1 MNQQSAND
9 DEISVKELLRIIW
22 RGKFL
27 VLSTTVAATLIV
39 AFTALLSTKKY
50 EATTIVS
57 PVAEESNSSRLSSLI
72 SQVGGGLS
80 SLADVAGL
88 PSASNTQKS
97 EIVAV
102 LVSEGLTE
110 SYIRSNNLLPLLYHK
125 QWDAV
130 NQKWNVS
137 DPKKVPTVWKANAY
151 FKKNVRFV
159 TTDNKTGLV
168 RLVIAWEEPKLAAKW
183 ANDLV
188 KMTNDYLRD
197 KTIAE
202 AERNIAYLTDQAAKT
217 QEIGVKEAIYSIL
230 QNEIKKMMLA
240 RGSAEYALK
249 IIDPAIAPEKAVSPQ
264 PVAWTIMGFFGGFVL
279 SLLVIFVRYWW
290 RTS

>member
-1 MNQQSAND
+1 MNQQSASE
-9 DEISVKELLRIIW
+9 DEISVKELLQMLW
-22 RGKFL
+22 RGRFL
-27 VLSTTVAATLIV
+27 VLSITLAVTLVVAV
-39 AFTALLSTKKY
+39 TALLSTKKY
-50 EATTIVS
+50 EATTIIS
-57 PVAEESNSSRLSSLI
+57 PVADESNSSRLSSLI
-72 SQVGGGLS
+72 SQVGGLA
-80 SLADVAGL
+80 SLTGVPGL
-88 PSASNTQKS
+88 PSVATTQKS

-102 LVSEGLTE
+102 LISEALTE
-110 SYIRSNNLLPLLYHK
+110 KYIRSNDLLPVLYHNR
-125 QWDAV
+125 WDPV
-130 NQKWNVS
+130 NQKWKVS
-137 DPKKVPTVWKANAY
+137 NPKNIPTVWKANAY
-151 FKKNVRFV
+151 FKKHIRFV

-168 RLVIAWEEPKLAAKW
+168 TLIIAWEDPKLAAKW

-249 IIDPAIAPEKAVSPQ
+249 IIDPAVAPEKAVSPQ
-264 PVAWTIMGFFGGFVL
+264 PVAWTIMGLFGGFVL
-279 SLLVIFVRYWW
+279 SLLVVFVRYWW
-290 RTS
+290 HTS